1 MKVFVAAL
9 LVGALAFSTPALAQP
24 DAEDTVAQRWSFTI
38 TPRYQKLFF
47 LPDIEADGLESMDTW
62 GISGAARSPDG
73 RFGVMATYMRGRGSG
88 VYTYDDGIFEGDYNY
103 RARRDEIAITGE
115 YTPSE
120 ANVTLMVGYHRLSAG
135 NNEELIDPSPGR
147 GEVGRLRFSVD
158 AVEVGVRFNSRLG
171 ANSRH
176 SLSAQFA
183 IGIGP
188 GRVRSTVTEIFGG
201 TPTTTTIRENGTG
214 YVGDIAL
221 GYNVFLT
228 DQIAVGTRVRGYVY
242 YVDTDN
248 SDPIFAVAP
257 ELNLTF
263 RF

>member
-1 MKVFVAAL
+1 MRKLFAAAL
-9 LVGALAFSTPALAQP
+9 AGALAVSTPAAAQ
-24 DAEDTVAQRWSFTI
+24 DGEAGASNGWTVTV

-62 GISGAARSPDG
+62 GASIAARSPDG
-73 RFGVMATYMRGRGSG
+73 RFGVMATYMRGRGDG
-88 VYTYDDGIFEGDYNY
+88 VYTYDDGLFSGDYDY
-103 RARRDEIAITGE
+103 RARRNEFAVMGE
-115 YTPSE
+115 FTPSE
-120 ANVTLMVGYHRLSAG
+120 SNVTLIAGYHRLSAG
-135 NNEELIDPSPGR
+135 NDEVLINAAPGEAET
-147 GEVGRLRFSVD
+147 GSLRFSVD
-158 AVEVGVRFNSRLG
+158 AAEFGVRFNSRLG

-183 IGIGP
+183 LGIGP
-188 GRVRSTVTEIFGG
+188 GRVRATVTETFGG
-201 TPTTTTIRENGTG
+201 TTTVTNVRESGTG

-228 DQIAVGTRVRGYVY
+228 NRIAVGTRVRGYVY
-242 YVDTDN
+242 YVDTDS

>member
-1 MKVFVAAL
+1 MKRLIAPLIVAMLA
-9 LVGALAFSTPALAQP
+9 GATPAFAQ
-24 DAEDTVAQRWSFTI
+24 AEAETAGSDRWTVTV

-47 LPDIEADGLESMDTW
+47 LPDFEADGLESMDTW
-62 GISGAARSPDG
+62 GGSVAARSPDG

-88 VYTYDDGIFEGDYNY
+88 VYTYDDGIFSGDYNY
-103 RARRDEIAITGE
+103 RARRNEFAVMGE
-115 YTPSE
+115 FTPSE
-120 ANVTLMVGYHRLSAG
+120 ANVTLLAGYHRLSAG
-135 NNEELIDPSPGR
+135 NDETLRDPGPGR
-147 GEVGRLRFSVD
+147 GEVGSLRFSVD
-158 AVEVGVRFNSRLG
+158 AAEIGVRFNSRLG

-176 SLSAQFA
+176 SLSAQFSL
-183 IGIGP
+183 GVGP
-188 GRVRSTVTEIFGG
+188 GRVRSTVTETFGG
-201 TPTTTTIRENGTG
+201 TTTVTNLRESGTG

-228 DQIAVGTRVRGYVY
+228 NHIAVGTRVRGYVY
-242 YVDTDN
+242 YVDVEG